1 VRCPAC
7 GARNSATASWCTQC
21 YAALHAG
28 AGSAPADG
36 EERGAPI
43 AGTPPVQP
51 TEPRTEPPTEPRT
64 EPRTEP
70 PTEPP
75 ATGTPVDRG
84 GTTVAR
90 DVRERDGEVEWRCG
104 RCAAW
109 SPLLVSACTTCGGSR
124 HGFGG
129 PAADRPGRE
138 VSPAATTG
146 LSVVLP
152 GAGHLLAGRPG
163 TGGARLVLW
172 ALWLLGGLSIVRG
185 AGGARVAMPGLVLL
199 VGAAILW
206 AGTLVDV
213 RRLTAGD
220 DRELL
225 APRPLLWLVG
235 AVIVAVVVAALA
247 AAVLAG

>member
-28 AGSAPADG
+28 AGSAPADAEG
-36 EERGAPI
+36 RGTPV
-43 AGTPPVQP
+43 AGTAPARP
-51 TEPRTEPPTEPRT
+51 TV
-64 EPRTEP
+64 P

-75 ATGTPVDRG
+75 TTSTPVDRG